1 MKLCD
6 CKPECPRDCQCYH
19 DRLFRKNL
27 VYCTGAT
34 FNQSASTIPPQQ
46 RSVSSVEHR
55 RFNVRSIP
63 LHATHI
69 LLSGLEIPMVRSQDF
84 AARAR
89 LLELHLNNSGLESIA
104 PRTFYAL
111 PNLHVFTL
119 QSLLKTDALDF

>member
-1 MKLCD
+1 M
-6 CKPECPRDCQCYH
+6 
-19 DRLFRKNL
+19 
-27 VYCTGAT
+27 
-34 FNQSASTIPPQQ
+34 
-46 RSVSSVEHR
+46 VERR

-69 LLSGLEIPMVRSQDF
+69 LLSGLEIPMLRSQDF